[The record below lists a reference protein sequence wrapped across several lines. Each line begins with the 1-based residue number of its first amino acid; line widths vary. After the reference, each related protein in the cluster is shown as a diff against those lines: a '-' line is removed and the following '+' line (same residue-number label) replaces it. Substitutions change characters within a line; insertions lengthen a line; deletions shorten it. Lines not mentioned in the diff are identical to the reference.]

1 MKLSASLAALL
12 LVDGAAAYA
21 VAPLRAPALPRR
33 APPPAALL
41 GPEHVDAFASAPDA
55 LHAASMLVADKASQ
69 AADAQLAIDAAA
81 RGMTVE
87 ALKAETGDLG
97 WWGTYIKTVEDGI
110 LGLRDTLQGMGVAFP
125 YGISIFCFVLGVK
138 LVTLP
143 LNWNQLS
150 GAANMKSIKPQQDL
164 IRKWYGDNQ
173 QILNMEIGGLFE
185 NQKINPLAGCLPSFA
200 QIPIFIGLYRSV
212 LNLAKE
218 DKLTESFLWLPSLE
232 GPVSDYTKGVGWLFG
247 DEAQGYAWSGLT
259 PPLGWGDTLAYLTL
273 PVILVISQYIS
284 TSILTPK
291 TDDPAQQQSQA
302 ILKFLPLMIGWFS
315 LNVPS
320 GLGLYWITNNV
331 VTTLSTV
338 LIRKNVQMPA
348 TANDAP
354 VAAAAPP
361 KPQGFGRSFGEVI
374 TKTDD
379 SGGTVTISPPGT
391 KRERRKAASADAT
404 VIEAS
409 VVADAAPMAPAVV
422 DAAPAVMP
430 ATQVT
435 EAPHMNAEAG
445 GDDAAVSKPKKKRK
459 KSKRKSKK

>member
-1 MKLSASLAALL
+1 MFQPSPRHTCTSAHTHTHTHPTLLALRSPGQYALSAVRRVFVKPFEFAISSLHSGLSGVGVKEAWGPSIIIFTLVLKALTF
-12 LVDGAAAYA
+12 
-21 VAPLRAPALPRR
+21 PLNKQQIESTSKMQAIQ
-33 APPPAALL
+33 PAA
-41 GPEHVDAFASAPDA
+41 
-55 LHAASMLVADKASQ
+55 K
-69 AADAQLAIDAAA
+69 QLQEKYRNKDPA
-81 RGMTVE
+81 R
-87 ALKAETGDLG
+87 
-97 WWGTYIKTVEDGI
+97 
-110 LGLRDTLQGMGVAFP
+110 
-125 YGISIFCFVLGVK
+125 
-138 LVTLP
+138 
-143 LNWNQLS
+143 
-150 GAANMKSIKPQQDL
+150 
-164 IRKWYGDNQ
+164 
-173 QILNMEIGGLFE
+173 LNMELQKLYAD
-185 NQKINPLAGCLPSFA
+185 NQVNPLAGCLPSFA

-422 DAAPAVMP
+422 DAAPAAMP